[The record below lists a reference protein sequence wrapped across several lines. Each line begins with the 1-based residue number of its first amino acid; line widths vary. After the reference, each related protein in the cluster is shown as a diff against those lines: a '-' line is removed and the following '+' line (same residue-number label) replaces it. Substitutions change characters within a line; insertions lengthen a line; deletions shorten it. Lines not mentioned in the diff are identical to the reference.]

1 MIRSRINRLYNR
13 LMQKNAN
20 LLFRAILHTAPI
32 QTNPDAETIIY
43 CALDRTSCRQY
54 IAAIKSML
62 RFHDDFAVVAQ
73 SDGSLDKKCIAEIK
87 EHIHGAIVFDSDAM
101 FENIRNKAQPA
112 FWKVAPVQEDYYRY
126 TPIKIAYLKFFN
138 VIFRFNSQKVII
150 IDSDLLFLKRPEFIV
165 QWAVNQYR
173 NDFYSEGSNARSK
186 DFHKIGFDFTNLDV
200 ANFSSGTLGVG
211 SIVSQEELIDIL
223 SRIRHYDQSLF
234 HAWEIEQAL
243 WAIVMAQRENPVN
256 IDALKDIYV
265 GSGWR
270 SYKELKQKAIIAHF
284 AGAVRYNNF
293 KYLRCFRD
301 VLSELNQYVP

>member
-20 LLFRAILHTAPI
+20 LLFRAILHTNPV
-32 QTNPDAETIIY
+32 QTNPNAETIVY

-62 RFHDDFAVVAQ
+62 RFHDDFVIVAQ
-73 SDGSLDKKCIAEIK
+73 SDGSLDKKCITEIK
-87 EHIHGAIVFDSDAM
+87 EQIHGAIVFDSDSM
-101 FENIRNKAQPA
+101 FENIRNKAQSA
-112 FWKVAPVQEDYYRY
+112 FWKVAPAQEDYYLY
-126 TPIKIAYLKFFN
+126 TPVKITYLKFFN
-138 VIFRFNSQKVII
+138 VIFRFSGKKVII
-150 IDSDLLFLKRPEFIV
+150 IDSDLLFLKRPEFII
-165 QWAVNQYR
+165 QWTINQYG

-186 DFHKIGFDFTNLDV
+186 DFHAIGFNFANLDV
-200 ANFSSGTLGVG
+200 ANFSSGTIGVG
-211 SIVSQEELIDIL
+211 GTVSQEELIDIL
-223 SRIRHYDQSLF
+223 SRIRKYDPSLF

-256 IDALKDIYV
+256 LDALQDMFV

-270 SYKELKQKAIIAHF
+270 SYKELQHKAVIAHF

-301 VLSELNQYVP
+301 ILSELNQYVS